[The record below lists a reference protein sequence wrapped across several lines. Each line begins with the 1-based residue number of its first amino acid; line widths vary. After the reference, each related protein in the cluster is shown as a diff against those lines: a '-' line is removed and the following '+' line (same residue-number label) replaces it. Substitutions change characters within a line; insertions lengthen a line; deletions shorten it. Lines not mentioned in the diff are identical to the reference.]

1 MRQLLIVSVCLLV
14 SVWADDTPVDLTLQA
29 GEKGKDIVD
38 ACIGRINLAQIFE
51 DDAGMLR
58 RIAWVETQFGE
69 AEGASTCIW
78 GVTPEMYETVSPSQS
93 IKDAILVELGIDWNE
108 VDVSDLE
115 KPLYCAL
122 AARILF
128 ADCQTDLPLS
138 LDLQADLW
146 ATCYNTQGDM
156 QTYIDAVNQLEQE
169 SECKIPGM
177 DMVFVLDGSGSVG
190 ADNFETVKDFV
201 VSVVDG
207 FEIGQSR
214 TRIGVVQYSDEV
226 RNEFN
231 LTEYGNKADV
241 QSAISNI
248 TYLQGRTY
256 TGAALRY
263 MTDVSFS
270 EEAGARPPYQ
280 AIPKVGIVVTD
291 GEATDNVQGPASSA
305 HEAGINVFAIGIGG
319 YDVRELRQIATDPDA
334 THVFAVDNF
343 AATDYIKDALEGRTC
358 KEPAEVA
365 VGQTVQG
372 DLPQGTLQFLSF
384 RVKIRR
390 GMTFKLKMRVGSVN
404 FFLSIRIRN
413 PNSALYDFRLRTRPN
428 KMRLDIFIPPSRL
441 RELLGRERRQAVSD
455 GEDEEVELFAA
466 IEGVD
471 GTNQFDLET
480 DEGDTADPA
489 YLDNGSPRRAA
500 VGVLTLVMLFIT
512 AIMQ

>member
-1 MRQLLIVSVCLLV
+1 MRWLLIMSVCLLV
-14 SVWADDTPVDLTLQA
+14 SVWADDTPVDLTLQP

-38 ACIGRINLAQIFE
+38 ACIGRINLAQVFQ

-69 AEGASTCIW
+69 AEGTTTCIW
-78 GVTPEMYETVSPSQS
+78 GVTPTMFEIVSPSQS
-93 IKDAILVELGIDWNE
+93 TKDAILVELGIDWDQ

-146 ATCYNTQGDM
+146 ATCYNTQGNM
-156 QTYIDAVNQLEQE
+156 QTYIDAVNELEQE

-207 FEIGQSR
+207 FEIGRSR
-214 TRIGVVQYSDEV
+214 TRIGVVQYSNEV
-226 RNEFN
+226 VNEFN
-231 LTEYGNKADV
+231 LTEYDNKPDV

-263 MTDVSFS
+263 MTDFSFS

-291 GEATDNVQGPASSA
+291 GEATDTVRGPADRA
-305 HEAGINVFAIGIGG
+305 HEAGINVFAIGIGSG
-319 YDVRELRQIATDPDA
+319 YNRRELNEIATDPDA
-334 THVFAVDNF
+334 THVFGVDNF

-384 RVKIRR
+384 RVRIRR

-413 PNSALYDFRLRTRPN
+413 PNRALYDFRLRTRPN

-441 RELLGRERRQAVSD
+441 RELLGRERRQAVVD
-455 GEDEEVELFAA
+455 DDEEVELFAA

-480 DEGDTADPA
+480 DDGDTADPA
-489 YLDNGSPRRAA
+489 YLDNGSPRAA
-500 VGVLTLVMLFIT
+500 VSVLTLVMLLIT
-512 AIMQ
+512 AIVQ